1 MPSTHHHVLIALPLT
16 HTRVF
21 TPACETPS
29 TSTPTHTRSRS
40 HTHRTL
46 ARHMCKD
53 VEAAHPRLRGGVNVS
68 VGVARGGD
76 GKALV
81 FDGDYYGDCV
91 NVASKLGALAT
102 STPSSSSLHSDMPQT
117 RLALCSIHR
126 QGYTDVS
133 HTHWMRGFHSH
144 LHIAFTW
151 CNADTQHTHTHTHTY
166 THTHTHTN
174 THTHTHTHRRGH
186 CRSRRF
192 PS

>member
-1 MPSTHHHVLIALPLT
+1 MDGRSSLCLNTSSCPDCTPAHTHA
-16 HTRVF
+16 RVF

-53 VEAAHPRLRGGVNVS
+53 VEAAHPRLGGGVNVS

-102 STPSSSSLHSDMPQT
+102 STPFSSSLHSAMPQT
-117 RLALCSIHR
+117 RLALCSLHR
-126 QGYTDVS
+126 QGSTDVS
-133 HTHWMRGFHSH
+133 HILDAWFSLPFSH
-144 LHIAFTW
+144 RIYLV
-151 CNADTQHTHTHTHTY
+151 Q
-166 THTHTHTN
+166 
-174 THTHTHTHRRGH
+174 R
-186 CRSRRF
+186 
-192 PS
+192 